1 MFATSSRE
9 KWVQCGLFVVTLA
22 VGVAA
27 AIIIDGRRFEA
38 QDDMMRRYIE
48 IHRERLARTW
58 AYPGER
64 W

>member
-1 MFATSSRE
+1 MFTGSRRQQ
-9 KWVQCGLFVVTLA
+9 WLQCMVIVLALA

-27 AIIIDGRRFEA
+27 VIIIDGRRFDA
-38 QDDMMRRYIE
+38 QDEAVLRQIE
-48 IHRERLARTW
+48 ILRASLMRTW

>member
-1 MFATSSRE
+1 MFKGTRRRQ
-9 KWVQCGLFVVTLA
+9 WLDCGLFVLALA

-27 AIIIDGRRFEA
+27 VIIIDGRRFDA
-38 QDDMMRRYIE
+38 QDEAVHRRIE
-48 IHRERLARTW
+48 ILRASLVRTW

>member
-1 MFATSSRE
+1 MRAETSRD
-9 KWVQCGLFVVTLA
+9 KWLQCLVIVLGLT

-27 AIIIDGRRFEA
+27 VIIIDGRRFDA
-38 QDDMMRRYIE
+38 QDETILRHIE
-48 IHRERLARTW
+48 ILRKDLMRTW

>member
-1 MFATSSRE
+1 MFKGSRRKQWLE
-9 KWVQCGLFVVTLA
+9 CMVIVLALA

-27 AIIIDGRRFEA
+27 VIIIDGRRFDRQDEA
-38 QDDMMRRYIE
+38 VLRRIE
-48 IHRERLARTW
+48 ILRASLVRTW